1 MTVGDGESVSV
12 QFQVQARRRS
22 GRGRAETE
30 GEGAIQATATEDGF
44 PIIDACIQF
53 EGPASGE
60 VCDSQEG
67 DDNPEQ
73 GVVLISN
80 LPTGDYI
87 VAMPNPPQGFDAAAP
102 VPATVTDGR

>member
-1 MTVGDGESVSV
+1 MTQTDVPPGDYTIELVVPEGYEVVGDSSQTVTVGDGESVSV
-12 QFQVQARRRS
+12 QFQVQAS
-22 GRGRAETE
+22 EGPGVVAPETE

-67 DDNPEQ
+67 
-73 GVVLISN
+73 V
-80 LPTGDYI
+80 
-87 VAMPNPPQGFDAAAP
+87 
-102 VPATVTDGR
+102 